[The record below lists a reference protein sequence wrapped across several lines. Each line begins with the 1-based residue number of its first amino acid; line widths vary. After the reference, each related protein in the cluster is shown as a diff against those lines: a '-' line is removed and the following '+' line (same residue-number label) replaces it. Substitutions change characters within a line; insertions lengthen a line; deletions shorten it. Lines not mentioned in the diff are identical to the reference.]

1 MTRLSMTAGSL
12 FAAARGMLA
21 GSVIGLAVMATA
33 AHAEQAPAAQGQ
45 PIDLTTAL
53 RLAGAN
59 NLDLALTREAERQA
73 KAASDA
79 ATLSFFPWL
88 QVGQI
93 YARRTGNDQ
102 QTTGVMVDV
111 DRQLYR
117 RGASFAIA
125 IDLGDALFRKL
136 AALQLQNAA
145 VHNVDAQRND
155 ALLAAANAYFDLVN
169 SVAEIDIAR
178 DAVRISH
185 DYQDQLDRAVAIG
198 LTNRSE
204 ALRVAVRTQ
213 ENEVTLR
220 AAEAQQRRDSAA
232 LAVVLR
238 LDPKVALEPRERVV
252 MPLTLVPL
260 DTPLDRLVAR
270 ALELRPEVEASTAAI
285 TAAEH
290 QRTAAKYA
298 PLIPSISAAATYAQT
313 RGGPNGILDAYQP
326 THDYVVG
333 LNWRFGPGGL
343 FDFSRTEAA
352 ESVLARQRIS
362 AEKLRQSISQQ
373 VVDALS
379 AAQAARDQMVLA
391 RKGVQLAEQSLKLS
405 TARREFGVY
414 VVLEVI
420 QAQQDL
426 TRARSNYAAALAQ
439 FAKAQYSLARATGNI
454 GD

>member
-1 MTRLSMTAGSL
+1 
-12 FAAARGMLA
+12 MLA
-21 GSVIGLAVMATA
+21 ALVLSLAAVPA
-33 AHAEQAPAAQGQ
+33 AVHAEQVPANDVQ

-73 KAASDA
+73 KAVNDA
-79 ATLSFFPWL
+79 ATFSFFPWL
-88 QVGQI
+88 QIGEV

-111 DRQLYR
+111 DKQLYR
-117 RGASFAIA
+117 RGASVGFAVN
-125 IDLGDALFRKL
+125 LGDALFTKL
-136 AALQLQNAA
+136 AARRLQSAA
-145 VHNVDAQRND
+145 AHNTEAQRND
-155 ALLAAANAYFDLVN
+155 ALLAAASAYFDLVN

-178 DAVRISH
+178 DAVRVSH
-185 DYQDQLDRAVAIG
+185 DYQDQLERAVAIG

-213 ENEVTLR
+213 EDEVALR
-220 AAEAQQRRDSAA
+220 AAEAQQLRFSTA

-238 LDPKVALEPRERVV
+238 LDPAVALMPNERLVT
-252 MPLTLVPL
+252 PLTLVPL
-260 DTPLDRLVAR
+260 DTPVDRLILR
-270 ALELRPEVEASTAAI
+270 ALQLRPEVQASTAAI
-285 TAAEH
+285 AAAEQ

-313 RGGPNGILDAYQP
+313 RGGANGTLDPYLP

-333 LNWRFGPGGL
+333 LNWRLGPGGL

-352 ESVLARQRIS
+352 DSVLAHQRIGD
-362 AEKLRQSISQQ
+362 EKLRQSISQQ
-373 VVDALS
+373 VVNALS
-379 AAQAARDQMVLA
+379 AAQAARDQMLLA
-391 RKGVQLAEQSLKLS
+391 RRGVELAQQSLKLS
-405 TARREFGVY
+405 MQRKEFGVY
-414 VVLEVI
+414 AVLEVI

-426 TRARSNYAAALAQ
+426 TRSRSNYATALAQ
-439 FAKAQYSLARATGNI
+439 FAKAEYALARATASI